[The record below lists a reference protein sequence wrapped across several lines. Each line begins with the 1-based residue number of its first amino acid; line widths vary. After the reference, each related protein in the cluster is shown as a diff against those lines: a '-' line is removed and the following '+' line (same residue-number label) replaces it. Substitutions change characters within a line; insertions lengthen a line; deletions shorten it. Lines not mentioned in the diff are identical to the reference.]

1 MKETRVKAKIKEGQ
15 MAFMASVD
23 MADPALVEIIGLAGY
38 DAVFI
43 DIEHSAFDFQLV
55 EEMIRA
61 ADAVGIDAI
70 VRIPENNPKTIGRV
84 LDMGAEGIFIPHIKG
99 REDALAAVQAVRY
112 APLGKRGMSGPS
124 RAMQYGAVPMAE
136 HKKTSNNE
144 IMLTVMIEDK
154 DVIPEAEAIASVDGL
169 DFICVGPSCMSLS
182 LNVGPDDPKLLKALE
197 DISAAVRKADKAKMG
212 GLALNHSVLPMN
224 AAQLRELGAVYAM
237 VGGASSRLLSSF
249 REQLKEYRAQL
260 S

>member
-1 MKETRVKAKIKEGQ
+1 MKETRIKAKIKEGQ

-43 DIEHSAFDFQLV
+43 DIEHSAFDFKLV

-70 VRIPENNPKTIGRV
+70 VRPQENNPKTIGRF
-84 LDMGAEGIFIPHIKG
+84 LDMGAAGIYIPHIQG
-99 REDALAAVQAVRY
+99 REDALAAVRAVRY

-124 RAMQYGAVPMAE
+124 RAMQYGAIPMTE
-136 HKKTSNNE
+136 HRITSNE
-144 IMLTVMIEDK
+144 EVLITVMVEDK
-154 DVIPEAEAIASVDGL
+154 EVYPEVEAIASIDGL
-169 DFICVGPSCMSLS
+169 DFISVGPACLSLS
-182 LNVGPDDPKLLKALE
+182 LGVGPGDPKLKKAME
-197 DISAAVRKADKAKMG
+197 DIVAGVRRGGKAK
-212 GLALNHSVLPMN
+212 LSLNLGHSVLSMN
-224 AAQLRELGAVYAM
+224 AAQLRELGCNFAK
-237 VGGASSRLLSSF
+237 VGGSSPFLLKDF
-249 REQLKEYRAQL
+249 QEQLQEYRAQL